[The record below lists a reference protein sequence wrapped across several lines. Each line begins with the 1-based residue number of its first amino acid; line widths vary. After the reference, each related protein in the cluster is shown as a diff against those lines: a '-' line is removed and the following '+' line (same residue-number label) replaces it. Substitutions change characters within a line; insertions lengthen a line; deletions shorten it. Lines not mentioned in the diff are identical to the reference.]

1 MSARKTE
8 KNTVKSISLPEP
20 KKSSTS
26 GLHLFIILFSVAWF
40 AVVAVYITQFFGW
53 SNLFSMVPNEFGAF
67 LGSITLPLAIIW
79 VIMAYIDRG
88 NNFRH
93 ETELLQNS
101 INQVFFPDSN
111 GDAVTKMIADAI
123 KSQVIDLKEATRD
136 VFAQSDVIRRD
147 LVERVDDMRQLSEA
161 ITSYATQALP
171 SLAEQIQQLTANFQE
186 VAETASTTTSD
197 FRVNTIKMRE
207 DSENMVNL
215 LTPMV
220 NQMVTA
226 AEHVKEV
233 VNVNNDNIARAQE
246 QLQQYSETS
255 KASISQIIDAW
266 AEKGENL
273 ERTFLRTAENCQ
285 EMFQKLDSSISHIEN
300 SIAEQ
305 KKVVDT
311 QSAMLDKNSAYLD
324 NKLGEYG
331 KLISLEVEAMVKRSG
346 TLEQN
351 VQAQLKT
358 IRDTAAEV
366 AGLFNGVGDDL
377 MNKRKQL
384 ENESTEIMRNIN
396 ETVKNNVQTQIKSIR
411 STADEITD
419 LFNGVGN
426 DIVAKR
432 KQLENETTEV
442 MRNINGTVRA
452 LDEELK
458 RLREYYENTHTKN
471 GELSKVFATVADSL
485 RQIESG
491 MAQSLGN
498 FSTKTNAILDQ
509 FDSVN
514 KNIGGNIDKM
524 AENATLF
531 TEQSR
536 KNADLLVAQDDYM
549 GKALGNL
556 KQMSGRIL
564 SINDTLSE
572 TGSKIGETL
581 ALYETKMGGFSRT
594 VNRHLEDLSANY
606 DKAKKQIDLLD
617 QKYKTSSIDTFMK
630 SSADILAELEAI
642 SIDINGIF
650 NKTDTDEDL
659 WKQYYAGDHGVF
671 VRNLAKNMTK
681 KEIISIREDY
691 ESKPD
696 FRVVVDKYLDD
707 FNSLI
712 SAARKNN
719 RAGTLLALISGSDIG
734 KVYYVLARALGKI
747 N

>member
-358 IRDTAAEV
+358 IR
-366 AGLFNGVGDDL
+366 
-377 MNKRKQL
+377 
-384 ENESTEIMRNIN
+384 
-396 ETVKNNVQTQIKSIR
+396 

-514 KNIGGNIDKM
+514 KNIGSNIDKM
-524 AENATLF
+524 AENANLF

>member
-1 MSARKTE
+1 MSTHKKE
-8 KNTVKSISLPEP
+8 KNIENSTPSPET
-20 KKSSTS
+20 KKRSTL
-26 GLHLFIILFSVAWF
+26 GLHQFIIIFSVAWF
-40 AVVAVYITQFFGW
+40 GVVAVYITQFFGW
-53 SNLFSMVPNEFGAF
+53 SNLFSMVPNEFSGFMA
-67 LGSITLPLAIIW
+67 GITLPLAIIW

-101 INQVFFPDSN
+101 LNQVIFPDSN
-111 GDAVTKMIADAI
+111 GSAATKMIADAI

-147 LVERVDDMRQLSEA
+147 LVERVNDMRQLSEA
-161 ITSYATQALP
+161 ITNYATQALP
-171 SLAEQIQQLTANFQE
+171 SLAEQIQQLTENFQE
-186 VAETASTTTSD
+186 VADKASATTSD

-215 LTPMV
+215 LNPMV

-233 VNVNNDNIARAQE
+233 VNVNNENIARAQE
-246 QLQQYSETS
+246 QLKQYSESS
-255 KASISQIIDAW
+255 KAAVNQMIDTW
-266 AEKGENL
+266 AEKGDNL

-285 EMFQKLDSSISHIEN
+285 DMFQKLDSSISHIEN

-311 QSAMLDKNSAYLD
+311 QSEMLDKNSAYLD

-331 KLISLEVEAMVKRSG
+331 KLISLEVEAMVNRSG

-351 VQAQLKT
+351 IQNQLKV
-358 IRDTAAEV
+358 IRDTADQVTE
-366 AGLFNGVGDDL
+366 LFNGIGD
-377 MNKRKQL
+377 NITSKRKQL
-384 ENESTEIMRNIN
+384 ETESTEI
-396 ETVKNNVQTQIKSIR
+396 V
-411 STADEITD
+411 
-419 LFNGVGN
+419 
-426 DIVAKR
+426 
-432 KQLENETTEV
+432 
-442 MRNINGTVRA
+442 RNINGTIKT

-485 RQIESG
+485 HQIEDG
-491 MAQSLGN
+491 MSQSLGS
-498 FSTKTNAILDQ
+498 FGSKTGAILDQ
-509 FDSVN
+509 FNNVN
-514 KNIGGNIDKM
+514 QSINGNIDKM
-524 AENATLF
+524 VENAKLF
-531 TEQSR
+531 TEQSS
-536 KNADLLVAQDDYM
+536 KNAELLVAQDDYM

-556 KQMSGRIL
+556 KQMAGRIL
-564 SINDTLSE
+564 NINDTLSE

-606 DKAKKQIDLLD
+606 DKAKKQIDMLD

-691 ESKPD
+691 ENKPD

>member
-358 IRDTAAEV
+358 IR
-366 AGLFNGVGDDL
+366 
-377 MNKRKQL
+377 
-384 ENESTEIMRNIN
+384 
-396 ETVKNNVQTQIKSIR
+396 

>member
-358 IRDTAAEV
+358 IR
-366 AGLFNGVGDDL
+366 
-377 MNKRKQL
+377 
-384 ENESTEIMRNIN
+384 
-396 ETVKNNVQTQIKSIR
+396 

-524 AENATLF
+524 AENANLF

-536 KNADLLVAQDDYM
+536 KNADLLMAQDDYM

>member
-1 MSARKTE
+1 MCAKKIQKNIENTNTSE
-8 KNTVKSISLPEP
+8 KPQKR
-20 KKSSTS
+20 STS
-26 GLHLFIILFSVAWF
+26 GLHNFIIFFSLAWF
-40 AVVAVYITQFFGW
+40 GVVAVYITQFFGW
-53 SNLFSMVPNEFGAF
+53 SNLFSMVPNEFSGFMA
-67 LGSITLPLAIIW
+67 GITLPLAIIW

-88 NNFRH
+88 NNYRH

-101 INQVFFPDSN
+101 LNQVIFPDSD
-111 GDAVTKMIADAI
+111 GSAASKMIADAI
-123 KSQVIDLKEATRD
+123 KSQVSDLKEATRD

-147 LVERVDDMRQLSEA
+147 LIERVNDMRQLSEA

-171 SLAEQIQQLTANFQE
+171 SLTEQIQQLTSNFQE
-186 VAETASTTTSD
+186 VADVASNTTSD
-197 FRVNTIKMRE
+197 FRVNTLKMKE
-207 DSENMVNL
+207 DSESIVNS

-226 AEHVKEV
+226 AERVREV
-233 VNVNNDNIARAQE
+233 VNVNNENIADAEE
-246 QLQQYSETS
+246 QLRKYSETS
-255 KASISQIIDAW
+255 NLSINQIIETW

-285 EMFQKLDSSISHIEN
+285 DMFQKLDSSISHIEN

-311 QSAMLDKNSAYLD
+311 QSAMLDKNSSFLD

-331 KLISLEVEAMVKRSG
+331 RLISLEVEAMVNRSG
-346 TLEQN
+346 TLE
-351 VQAQLKT
+351 K
-358 IRDTAAEV
+358 
-366 AGLFNGVGDDL
+366 
-377 MNKRKQL
+377 
-384 ENESTEIMRNIN
+384 
-396 ETVKNNVQTQIKSIR
+396 NVQTQLQSIR
-411 STADEITD
+411 ETAGQVSE
-419 LFNGVGN
+419 LFSNIGDSINV
-426 DIVAKR
+426 KR
-432 KQLENETTEV
+432 KMLESESTQIV
-442 MRNINGTVRA
+442 KNINSTIKA

-458 RLREYYENTHTKN
+458 KLREYYENTHTKN
-471 GELSKVFATVADSL
+471 GELSKVFENVSDSL
-485 RQIESG
+485 EQIENG
-491 MAQSLGN
+491 MAQSLGD
-498 FSTKTNAILDQ
+498 FSNKANSILQQ
-509 FDSVN
+509 FDSLN
-514 KNIGGNIDKM
+514 NNITGNINKM
-524 AENATLF
+524 AENSDLF
-531 TEQSR
+531 TAQSQ
-536 KNADLLVAQDDYM
+536 KNAELLVAQDDYM
-549 GKALGNL
+549 SKALNNL
-556 KQMSGRIL
+556 KVMSGKIQT
-564 SINDTLSE
+564 INDTLSE
-572 TGSKIGETL
+572 TGSKVGETL
-581 ALYETKMGGFSRT
+581 AMYETKMGGFNRT

-606 DKAKKQIDLLD
+606 DKAKKQIDLLE

-650 NKTDTDEDL
+650 NKTDSDENL

-681 KEIISIREDY
+681 KEIISIRENY

>member
-8 KNTVKSISLPEP
+8 KNTVKSMPLPEP
-20 KKSSTS
+20 QKSSTS

-186 VAETASTTTSD
+186 VAEKASTTTSD

-255 KASISQIIDAW
+255 KNSISQIIDAW

-331 KLISLEVEAMVKRSG
+331 KLISLEVEAMVNRSG

-358 IRDTAAEV
+358 IRNTATEV
-366 AGLFNGVGDDL
+366 SELFDGISDDIVS
-377 MNKRKQL
+377 KRKQL
-384 ENESTEIMRNIN
+384 ETESTEIVRNIN
-396 ETVKNNVQTQIKSIR
+396 S
-411 STADEITD
+411 
-419 LFNGVGN
+419 
-426 DIVAKR
+426 
-432 KQLENETTEV
+432 
-442 MRNINGTVRA
+442 TVRA

-485 RQIESG
+485 RQIENG

-498 FSTKTNAILDQ
+498 FSNKTNAILDQ

-514 KNIGGNIDKM
+514 KNIGGNIDKIT
-524 AENATLF
+524 ENANLF

-536 KNADLLVAQDDYM
+536 KNADLLMAQDDYM

-564 SINDTLSE
+564 TINDTLAE

-650 NKTDTDEDL
+650 NKTDSDEDL
-659 WKQYYAGDHGVF
+659 WRQYYAGDHGVF

-691 ESKPD
+691 ENKPD

>member
-358 IRDTAAEV
+358 IR
-366 AGLFNGVGDDL
+366 
-377 MNKRKQL
+377 
-384 ENESTEIMRNIN
+384 
-396 ETVKNNVQTQIKSIR
+396 

-524 AENATLF
+524 AENANLL

-536 KNADLLVAQDDYM
+536 KNADLLMAQDDYM

-691 ESKPD
+691 ENKPD

>member
-358 IRDTAAEV
+358 IR
-366 AGLFNGVGDDL
+366 
-377 MNKRKQL
+377 
-384 ENESTEIMRNIN
+384 
-396 ETVKNNVQTQIKSIR
+396 

-524 AENATLF
+524 AENANLF

>member
-1 MSARKTE
+1 
-8 KNTVKSISLPEP
+8 
-20 KKSSTS
+20 
-26 GLHLFIILFSVAWF
+26 VAWF

-358 IRDTAAEV
+358 IR
-366 AGLFNGVGDDL
+366 
-377 MNKRKQL
+377 
-384 ENESTEIMRNIN
+384 
-396 ETVKNNVQTQIKSIR
+396 

-524 AENATLF
+524 AENANLF

-536 KNADLLVAQDDYM
+536 KNADLLMAQDDYM